1 MATNVCM
8 ALETAEATL
17 IAEDYPATATDCREA
32 RATLEESTVLLRA
45 VAVELRCRKINH
57 NRSTSPTLVA
67 WAARIDAALDHLE
80 GR

>member
-17 IAEDYPATATDCREA
+17 VAEDYPATATDCREA
-32 RATLEESTVLLRA
+32 RYTLERSCIVLAAIAIEMRERQ
-45 VAVELRCRKINH
+45 VARRFK
-57 NRSTSPTLVA
+57 SQTLIA
-67 WAARIDAALDHLE
+67 WADRIDLALHHLE

>member
-17 IAEDYPATATDCREA
+17 IGEDYPATATDCREA
-32 RATLEESTVLLRA
+32 RATLEQACIVLGA
-45 VAVELRCRKINH
+45 VAVEMREHRTGHGKWK
-57 NRSTSPTLVA
+57 SPTLAA
-67 WAARIDAALDHLE
+67 WADRIDLALRHLE

>member
-17 IAEDYPATATDCREA
+17 IGEDYPATATDCREA
-32 RATLEESTVLLRA
+32 RATLEESTTMLRA
-45 VAVELRCRKINH
+45 VSVELRTRKINH
-57 NRSTSPTLVA
+57 GRNTSPTLTA